1 MSLPLLERLH
11 GHVAVLAVALL
22 FHPAILLWRGQPLS
36 RGGTWAVALSVL
48 VTLTAFVLG
57 LVIYPDYRELVR
69 HDLTLASPTA
79 ALLFETKEHL
89 AWGAL
94 SGGLG
99 AGTAAL
105 VAPRSASTIRRL
117 AARAFLCAALTGL
130 VVGGLGIH
138 IASVHTFR

>member
-22 FHPAILLWRGQPLS
+22 VHPAILLWRGQPLS
-36 RGGTWAVALSVL
+36 RGGTWAVALSMA
-48 VTLTAFVLG
+48 VTLAAFALG
-57 LVIYPDYRELVR
+57 LVIYPAYRELVR
-69 HDLTLASPTA
+69 HDLTLADPTA

-94 SGGLG
+94 SGGLAAG
-99 AGTAAL
+99 AAAL
-105 VAPRSASTIRRL
+105 VAPRTATSTRRL
-117 AARAFLCAALTGL
+117 AARAFLCAALTGI
-130 VVGGLGIH
+130 VVAGLGIH